1 MYKSYMYVY
10 IYIYY
15 IYMYYV
21 LIWDPLFALYICK
34 DSYRPAHPNS
44 HVLGG
49 GVGSCLV
56 SCHYTP

>member
-1 MYKSYMYVY
+1 
-10 IYIYY
+10 
-15 IYMYYV
+15 MYYV

-49 GVGSCLV
+49 GVGSFLV